1 MEGDECGQ
9 VCRLQQAQT
18 ERLKRIQ
25 EATTVPDI
33 NASAPGLVPVDTA
46 PPSAVTDPH
55 DVPLL
60 LSSSP
65 GYTDPRLFTFPTPLP
80 SPSSSSSFLQYPIST
95 TDANFSLLTPTT
107 TTTTT
112 TSASSSS
119 SSVEPFAVRPSPT
132 GGMGAF
138 ATRAL
143 LPNEVIL
150 EETPL
155 FTSTRGDSIFKAF
168 GRASRKKQKE
178 AMKLHASSH
187 FKPGTPY
194 LQAVWDTNSFATSSS
209 EAGLFPLAA
218 RFNHACEPANNVHYA
233 YDAGRRQMRFWVA
246 PEGGGVAEG
255 QELTI
260 CYGRGKTPDL
270 LYRWYGFR
278 CGCGACEGVS
288 EQEMDSFEVRW

>member
-1 MEGDECGQ
+1 MKSDECGLL
-9 VCRLQQAQT
+9 CTPQQAQT
-18 ERLKRIQ
+18 EPVTAVQ
-25 EATTVPDI
+25 AATHIPDI
-33 NASAPGLVPVDTA
+33 NASSSSTLGLVPGTPPP
-46 PPSAVTDPH
+46 PPSAAVVTNPPPPAPP
-55 DVPLL
+55 PLF
-60 LSSSP
+60 LSSYTNPPLCHSP
-65 GYTDPRLFTFPTPLP
+65 ASSFPSSFTLHHTDDAVSGPLPPTPP
-80 SPSSSSSFLQYPIST
+80 VK
-95 TDANFSLLTPTT
+95 ACCC
-107 TTTTT
+107 
-112 TSASSSS
+112 
-119 SSVEPFAVRPSPT
+119 FAVRPSPT
-132 GGMGAF
+132 TGGGMGAF

-155 FTSTRGDSIFKAF
+155 FTSSRGNSIFKAF
-168 GRASRKKQKE
+168 ARASRKKQKK
-178 AMKLHASSH
+178 AMRLHASSH

-194 LQAVWDTNSFATSSS
+194 LQAIWDTNSFATGPS

-233 YDAGRRQMRFWVA
+233 YDAARRRMRFWVA

-278 CGCGACEGVS
+278 CRCGACEGVT
-288 EQEMDSFEVRW
+288 EQEMDSFKVKW